1 MLQQPES
8 SGSHYRN
15 YKRTDSIILLAIVGP
30 EYEFLF
36 VDVGVNG
43 RNSDGGN
50 LSQTRLKNGLEKNT
64 LNLPDPAPL
73 PGRNYSL
80 PYVCT
85 GDDAFP
91 LTAYMMKPYPQE
103 NLSLEKRIFNYQLSR
118 MRRISENAF
127 GILVN
132 RWRVFRKP
140 FFLEPEKVKAITLV
154 VLTLYNWLRKESDI
168 GKVYFSPI
176 LVDHEDPETGE
187 IIEGSWR
194 KEILTESWKSS
205 SNTRAHNPANE
216 AKTIREEFTDY
227 FTNEGCIPWQWKCVR
242 VDI

>member
-1 MLQQPES
+1 MLQQPKS
-8 SGSHYRN
+8 S
-15 YKRTDSIILLAIVGP
+15 DSIILLAMVGP

-36 VDVGVNG
+36 VDVGMNG

-50 LSQTRLKNGLEKNT
+50 WSQTRLKNGLEKNT
-64 LNLPDPAPL
+64 LNFPDPAPL
-73 PGRNYSL
+73 PGRNYPL

-91 LTAYMMKPYPQE
+91 RTAYMMKPYPQE

-118 MRRISENAF
+118 MKRISENAF

-132 RWRVFRKP
+132 CWRVFRKP
-140 FFLEPEKVKAITLV
+140 FFLEPEKVKAITLAL
-154 VLTLYNWLRKESDI
+154 LTLYNWLRKESDI
-168 GKVYFSPI
+168 DKVYFSPT
-176 LVDHEDPETGE
+176 VNREYAETGE

-194 KEILTESWKSS
+194 KEILTESWKSL

-227 FTNEGCIPWQWKCVR
+227 ITNEGCIPWQWKCAR